1 LLVGLF
7 ASGRLSAEAIRSLAT
22 ILVKKM
28 PAALRQP
35 ASFTIGAS
43 AASIYAA
50 L

>member
-1 LLVGLF
+1 MDAGFSLVM
-7 ASGRLSAEAIRSLAT
+7 
-22 ILVKKM
+22 ILVKEM
-28 PAALRQP
+28 PAAFQQP

>member
-1 LLVGLF
+1 LRRRHVGSRIDAGF
-7 ASGRLSAEAIRSLAT
+7 SLTA

-28 PAALRQP
+28 PAAVPQP
-35 ASFTIGAS
+35 ASFTNGAS

>member
-1 LLVGLF
+1 LLRRRRVGCGIDV
-7 ASGRLSAEAIRSLAT
+7 SLSLT
-22 ILVKKM
+22 MILVKKM
-28 PAALRQP
+28 PAAFRQP